1 MSENFETL
9 RSLSDTELIKKHDR
23 LAASTGVGIKYYLQ
37 ELARRDQDK
46 QTRAMLSYTKW
57 ITIMTLA
64 ISVLT
69 IINVLI
75 AIILTVKAGQ

>member
-1 MSENFETL
+1 MSENLETL
-9 RSLSDTELIKKHDR
+9 RSLSDEALIKKHDE
-23 LAASTGVGIKYYLQ
+23 LATSTQVGVNHYLR
-37 ELARRDQDK
+37 EIARRDQDK
-46 QTRAMLSYTKW
+46 QTRAMLTYTKW

-64 ISVLT
+64 ISALT